1 MRMADETPAWHIQ
14 DGFFGNMQR
23 LLMNPTDSSHP
34 GMLDNFVQS
43 VSASLTTQIQPV
55 LLTALTIYF
64 MCKAWSIMYGTSQ
77 DSLRQVTMN
86 CIKIA
91 FITALFCNAGI
102 FYTYIADTIFSLDTY
117 FAPILMN
124 GNSFQG
130 TNSFT
135 TIDWV
140 FIQTFSNAGSQLTY
154 IFDQVF
160 SINPLMVV
168 KGLVIGSVLGFSFL
182 FLIVMALIASMIAF
196 IMLITNTIGLAFMLA
211 LGPLFGALAM
221 FPQTKQLFTSWLK
234 TCLTFAMTKVFLM
247 ASLVLLVKIMEYTMG
262 FAGTEVDDYFASF
275 SDWNNAQ
282 TAEDAAKAAG
292 DIVAGPFAMIL
303 TIASKLVMLGLIL
316 LAFSFLI
323 AKSSKFATSIIGG
336 LEMGHGL
343 GNVAQL
349 ADRASQATG
358 SNSLTSKI
366 TNKAKGMIFG
376 APAAALK
383 APWAGAKKVGRL
395 ISGLKGSGLKG
406 GSGHP

>member
-1 MRMADETPAWHIQ
+1 MADETPAWHIQ

-34 GMLDNFVQS
+34 GVLDNFVQS

-77 DSLRQVTMN
+77 DSLRQVTMH

-91 FITALFCNAGI
+91 FITVLFCNAGN
-102 FYTYIADTIFSLDTY
+102 FYTYIADTIFRIDEY

-140 FIQTFSNAGSQLTY
+140 FVQTFSNAGSQVTY

-160 SINPLMVV
+160 SINPIKVV
-168 KGLVIGSVLGFSFL
+168 KGLVIGAVLGFSFM
-182 FLIVMALIASMIAF
+182 FLIVMALIASMVAF
-196 IMLITNTIGLAFMLA
+196 IMLITNTIGLAFILA

-234 TCLTFAMTKVFLM
+234 TCLTFAMTKVFIM

-262 FAGTEVDDYFASF
+262 FTGTEVDDYFASF

-282 TAEDAAKAAG
+282 TAEEAIVAAG
-292 DIVAGPFAMIL
+292 EIVTGPFGTIL

-316 LAFSFLI
+316 LSFSFLI
-323 AKSSKFATSIIGG
+323 GKCSKFATSIVGG

-349 ADRASQATG
+349 ANMASNAAGGGTAAAG
-358 SNSLTSKI
+358 IAARMAGKV
-366 TNKAKGMIFG
+366 FG
-376 APAAALK
+376 APVSALK
-383 APWAGAKKVGRL
+383 AGTKGVNKL
-395 ISGLKGSGLKG
+395 ISNLRGGSGPSKG